1 MRPSRGA
8 RAGFL
13 LAAAPW
19 LAGLGSFSC
28 NGGAARAA
36 PEAVTRLEH
45 CFLARMDP
53 PQSGWIFCDRF
64 EWTRGER
71 EPGVSAADR
80 DLPVVMISVHEFR
93 AWAEPRGLRAP
104 TVAEWR
110 ALAGSPDANPSLLP
124 LSRNTLELGAGS
136 LLPVGVFERGR
147 SPLGGYDFYGNVREL
162 AGPVE
167 DGRFVAMGGSFATR
181 ASGADLRDA
190 VQVEPGD
197 RADDLGVRYVADALP
212 YLREQVLPAWTAD
225 PESSGP
231 ALAAAARRWRAD
243 FRASLAEQMR
253 REDFPAAFVQL
264 LAP

>member
-1 MRPSRGA
+1 MSPSRGA
-8 RAGFL
+8 RAGLL

-19 LAGLGSFSC
+19 LAGLASVACS
-28 NGGAARAA
+28 GGEADAA

-64 EWTRGER
+64 ELTRGEYAP
-71 EPGVSAADR
+71 EGSAADR
-80 DLPVVMISVHEFR
+80 DLPATMISLQEFL
-93 AWAEPRGLRAP
+93 AWAGPRGLRAP

-110 ALAGSPDANPSLLP
+110 ALAGIPDANPSLLP
-124 LSRNTLELGAGS
+124 LSRNTLELGAGA

-147 SPLGGYDFYGNVREL
+147 SPLGGYDFFGNVREL

-167 DGRFVAMGGSFATR
+167 GGRYYALGGSFATR
-181 ASGADLRDA
+181 ATGADPRDA

-212 YLREQVLPAWTAD
+212 YLREQALPAWTAD
-225 PESSGP
+225 PEAAGA

-243 FRASLAEQMR
+243 FRAGLAEQMR
-253 REDFPAAFVQL
+253 REDFPAGFASLV
-264 LAP
+264 AP